1 MTSPRPAPLIYKRG
15 VAETV
20 RIRYQQYSLDE
31 RRNWCVFMYP
41 GISAPAEI
49 SGFLCVVPQ
58 RQAQTYKRTKEEFS
72 LLSDL
77 YCRKQEK
84 VPAPQS
90 AAESEEKKMSDKT
103 KKLTSGAMLCAI
115 AYVVMVIGR
124 VPVILFLKYDPKDVI
139 ITLGGLIW
147 GPGMACIVSA
157 VVSLIEMFTV
167 SDTGIIGCIM
177 NFISTC
183 SFACTAAFIY
193 KKKRTLAGA
202 VVGLLTG
209 AVVMTAVM
217 LLWNYLI
224 TPLYMEATREQ
235 IVSMLPTVFLP
246 FNLLKAGLN
255 AAFTFLLYRPVITG
269 LRKAGLVET
278 SGSGKSKRIPWGLVF
293 VAVRIIITCVLFI
306 LSMNGII

>member
-1 MTSPRPAPLIYKRG
+1 M
-15 VAETV
+15 
-20 RIRYQQYSLDE
+20 
-31 RRNWCVFMYP
+31 N
-41 GISAPAEI
+41 
-49 SGFLCVVPQ
+49 
-58 RQAQTYKRTKEEFS
+58 
-72 LLSDL
+72 
-77 YCRKQEK
+77 
-84 VPAPQS
+84 
-90 AAESEEKKMSDKT
+90 DKT

-183 SFACTAAFIY
+183 SFACMAAFIY

-202 VVGLLTG
+202 VIGLVTG
-209 AVVMTAVM
+209 AVTMTAVM
-217 LLWNYLI
+217 ILWNYLI
-224 TPLYMEATREQ
+224 TPLYMDTTREA
-235 IVSMLPTVFLP
+235 VAAMLPTVFLP

-255 AAFTFLLYRPVITG
+255 AAFTFLLYRPVVTG
-269 LRKAGLVET
+269 LRKAGLVEAST
-278 SGSGKSKRIPWGLVF
+278 GSKSKKMPWGLF
-293 VAVRIIITCVLFI
+293 LVAVMIIITCVLFI
-306 LSMNGII
+306 LSLNGII